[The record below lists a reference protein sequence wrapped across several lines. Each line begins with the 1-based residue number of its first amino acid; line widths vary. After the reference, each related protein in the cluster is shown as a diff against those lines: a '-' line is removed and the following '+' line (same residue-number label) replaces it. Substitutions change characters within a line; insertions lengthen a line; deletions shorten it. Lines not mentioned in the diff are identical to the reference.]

1 MVVGVAGIEMY
12 LEGKKVKKVEGVP
25 PKPEQVVQDE
35 EAIVAKTSTQ
45 KRVSKRKEKGGA
57 EGQVDE
63 KNITETILRPTSS

>member
-1 MVVGVAGIEMY
+1 MAGIEMY

-45 KRVSKRKEKGGA
+45 KRVSKRKEKG
-57 EGQVDE
+57 QVDE